1 MQTTTNPEV
10 NIPTSVLITICIL
23 LVPCA
28 VSSFFLLAGP
38 PEWREPTWHVLHT
51 YTAIMLG
58 FLGGLY
64 GAQLWKAKP
73 MGKTKSPT
81 YRRSTMW
88 LSLGS
93 TLLACISLTL
103 PAVIGVGVL
112 LLSFA
117 GFKTALARQGEVS
130 VRLPQWYG
138 QLGDQF
144 AAWVMIFLGIALA
157 TILL

>member
-1 MQTTTNPEV
+1 MQTSTSPEV
-10 NIPTSVLITICIL
+10 NIPTPVLIIICIL
-23 LVPCA
+23 LTPCA
-28 VSSFFLLAGP
+28 ISAFVLLAGS
-38 PEWREPTWHVLHT
+38 PEWREPTWHVLHL

-58 FLGGLY
+58 FLGTLY
-64 GAQLWKAKP
+64 LAKLWKTKP
-73 MGKTKSPT
+73 MGKTTPST
-81 YRRSTMW
+81 YRRSTVC
-88 LSLGS
+88 LSVVS
-93 TLLACISLTL
+93 TLAACVSLVM

-117 GFKTALARQGEVS
+117 GLKTALARQGEVL

-138 QLGDQF
+138 QVGDQF